1 MTTPGQAPVASVA
14 EAAERSHFA
23 LRRAVVDV
31 AMGLLHAG
39 VLSHSGHA
47 DLSARVG
54 PDAVLIATLNRTRDL
69 VPDDLAVVR
78 LDGSVAEG
86 DLGGMSTEV
95 VAMHAEVYR
104 ARPQAGAVI
113 HTHSPHLLA
122 FALAGRPLPARYE
135 PLPRLGQAE
144 EVPVA
149 PPAPVAVIELIKA
162 RPGTQAVLLG
172 GHGVLAFGPDT
183 ETTVSLLVA
192 LEEAAEAE
200 LRTAVLGRLSAP
212 PGTLHI
218 WGMAA
223 GERCAMVAGYPG
235 ARGDDHVD
243 AYSRAGPAGSA
254 AANGQVN
261 DLLPLGDWIRHHSLR
276 SWPVLLFLVLI
287 CVPSI
292 ALVILGPN
300 PSASTFDHVAWIFAA
315 YFAVAWLLLLG
326 VIIRPEHVTRPM
338 LVLVTVIALATQVP
352 LAVTLE
358 VDLHAETAG
367 LGPSIWSVGL
377 PEELAKA
384 IPVLAVALIY
394 RLWGRHELTPKDY
407 LFLGAVSG
415 LVFGASEVVHYFT
428 VNGLAEFYLTVQ
440 SALPSIQQLILTGHS
455 APDSVFA
462 VLIGPVRYFVLDFV
476 WRFLT
481 DPITHACWAG
491 LTGYFIGLAATGRH
505 KWYTVSWIGLVI
517 AAILHGLNDWSRVN
531 GHWLWIVV
539 TIVSGILFLGYAK
552 VGSRSDLEVPDP
564 GRPRRGGTACR
575 PSARP
580 PPSAGRPGPG
590 GNTDRDG

>member
-1 MTTPGQAPVASVA
+1 M
-14 EAAERSHFA
+14 
-23 LRRAVVDV
+23 
-31 AMGLLHAG
+31 
-39 VLSHSGHA
+39 
-47 DLSARVG
+47 
-54 PDAVLIATLNRTRDL
+54 
-69 VPDDLAVVR
+69 
-78 LDGSVAEG
+78 
-86 DLGGMSTEV
+86 
-95 VAMHAEVYR
+95 
-104 ARPQAGAVI
+104 
-113 HTHSPHLLA
+113 
-122 FALAGRPLPARYE
+122 
-135 PLPRLGQAE
+135 
-144 EVPVA
+144 
-149 PPAPVAVIELIKA
+149 
-162 RPGTQAVLLG
+162 
-172 GHGVLAFGPDT
+172 
-183 ETTVSLLVA
+183 
-192 LEEAAEAE
+192 
-200 LRTAVLGRLSAP
+200 
-212 PGTLHI
+212 
-218 WGMAA
+218 
-223 GERCAMVAGYPG
+223 
-235 ARGDDHVD
+235 
-243 AYSRAGPAGSA
+243 
-254 AANGQVN
+254 
-261 DLLPLGDWIRHHSLR
+261 
-276 SWPVLLFLVLI
+276 LLFLLLI

-292 ALVILGPN
+292 ALVILGPD

-352 LAVTLE
+352 LAVMLE

-367 LGPSIWSVGL
+367 LGASIYSVGL

-384 IPVLAVALIY
+384 IPVLAVAVIY
-394 RLWGRHELTPKDY
+394 RLWRYRPSGRHELTPKDY

-440 SALPSIQQLILTGHS
+440 SALPSIQQLINTGHS
-455 APDSVFA
+455 APASVFA

-552 VGSRSDLEVPDP
+552 VGSRSDQEGPDRWP
-564 GRPRRGGTACR
+564 PERPPAAVAGA
-575 PSARP
+575 ARP
-580 PPSAGRPGPG
+580 WWEH
-590 GNTDRDG
+590 